1 MPDTEVTTLEKPTT
15 LGEARKRAA
24 GVPMQ
29 HVGAGTFLPDF
40 SDMQQVMEFASLMA
54 GAGVMVGH
62 AVRGNPGACMAV
74 TMISARFNLDPFM
87 LSSKAYITKNKAG
100 VEVLAW
106 EAQAIN
112 AMIMGAGV
120 LEEDLDYEFLGEG
133 VDRQVRVFGKLKG
146 AEKGREILSNRI
158 KDIKVKNSPLWTSEP
173 DQQLSYYGS
182 RLWVRRHAPA
192 VLMGIYAP
200 DEMSE
205 STMRNITPIQDVED
219 PAQRLQARL
228 DQAKPQDAQEEP
240 EAETDPATDETQP
253 AAQETAPAA
262 EKQLDADASDQDQ
275 AEDDP
280 QADLLTGDEAQP
292 DVVDQE
298 APVDETQ
305 TSEGEGWGGE
315 LPNLPEIREP
325 AQAHDNALKLWA
337 EGALQHVQKLP
348 GTQLGM
354 FWADSKGIVDELK
367 ERLPKSFKPLDAAFD
382 ARLEE

>member
-1 MPDTEVTTLEKPTT
+1 MSDAAVTTLEKPNT
-15 LGEARKRAA
+15 LGEARQRAA

-29 HVGAGTFLPDF
+29 HVGNGVMMPNFN
-40 SDMQQVMEFASLMA
+40 DMQQVMEFSSLMA
-54 GAGVMVGH
+54 GAGVMVGP

-87 LSSKAYITKNKAG
+87 LSTKAYITKNKAG

-112 AMIMGAGV
+112 AMIMGSGV

-133 VDRQVRVFGKLKG
+133 VDRQVRVFGKIKG
-146 AEKGREILSNRI
+146 AERGREILSNKI

-192 VLMGIYAP
+192 VLMGIYSP
-200 DEMSE
+200 EEMDENA
-205 STMRNITPIQDVED
+205 MRNITPISDVQD

-228 DQAKPQDAQEEP
+228 DQSKPQDAQKP
-240 EAETDPATDETQP
+240 ETAPTDDAELETAP
-253 AAQETAPAA
+253 TAQETGTASN
-262 EKQLDADASDQDQ
+262 SDQDVPPV
-275 AEDDP
+275 EDEP
-280 QADLLTGDEAQP
+280 QGDLLGTD
-292 DVVDQE
+292 DQQIE
-298 APVDETQ
+298 PEEQAQ
-305 TSEGEGWGGE
+305 TSEVADDAPAESTDDT

-325 AQAHDNALKLWA
+325 KQAHDNALKLWA
-337 EGALQHVQKLP
+337 AGALQHVQTLP

-354 FWADSKGIVDELK
+354 FWADSKLIVDELK
-367 ERLPKSFKPLDAAFD
+367 ERLPKSFEPLDAAFD
-382 ARLEE
+382 KRLEE